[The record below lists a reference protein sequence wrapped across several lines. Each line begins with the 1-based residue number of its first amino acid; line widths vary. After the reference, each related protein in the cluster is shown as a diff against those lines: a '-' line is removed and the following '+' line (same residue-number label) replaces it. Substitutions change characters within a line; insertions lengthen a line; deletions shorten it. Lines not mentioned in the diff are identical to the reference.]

1 MSRAFAMYA
10 SVRHYLCELDP
21 RVGDWDIR
29 GPARRPWRW
38 LAVDVASPT
47 TIAKLRMARPAFLQE
62 GPMSESG
69 QNAKYSARADVF
81 RSSPKN
87 RHWFSRPQN
96 IALWNFDRARLPLCA
111 NRNRRLGA
119 HRRKAAP
126 RRLCSIALSQASL
139 LRGKSISAHCSAA
152 AITRRFTGIALHC

>member
-1 MSRAFAMYA
+1 MDLGYRSCA
-10 SVRHYLCELDP
+10 
-21 RVGDWDIR
+21 
-29 GPARRPWRW
+29 
-38 LAVDVASPT
+38 
-47 TIAKLRMARPAFLQE
+47 ARP
-62 GPMSESG
+62 MSQMG

-87 RHWFSRPQN
+87 GRWFSRPQN

-139 LRGKSISAHCSAA
+139 LRGNQLFCRCDHAGLRALRSAVDPGLDQFPGGFLTSRSGFAA
-152 AITRRFTGIALHC
+152 WSGIPPPSHQIVLGEMLLQHR